1 MADEDMIETS
11 TAAAPR
17 RARRTPSLPTRATPV
32 AAAATT
38 ADPTAATATTAT
50 AAARAAHPA
59 GSGRPAGLV
68 GRDAELARLR
78 AAVARAAGGQA
89 TVVAVVGAYGLGKT
103 TLLDALRTGPLR
115 GSHTVLST
123 LGRAA
128 DAELGFA
135 SLLTLLRPVEDR
147 LDDLAGDLA
156 PALRAAL
163 ALDGRRADPV
173 AVRVATLRT
182 LSALAAEGPLVL
194 LVDDAHLLDQASA
207 DVLAF
212 AAGRFQA
219 DAVAV
224 VVATERY
231 APTAFDDLGPETILL
246 EELGDDEI
254 ARVIGATVPL
264 APEPL
269 RRCVEL
275 ADGNPLAGRE
285 LAASLDPAQRSGAA
299 PMPVVPRLGGVIGN
313 AFARRIERL
322 GGTARNALA
331 LLAADD
337 TGELAVVADALA
349 HLGEPPGGLAE
360 AEAAGLVATDGA
372 TIRFTHPLLRPVAYH
387 QIGAASRR
395 AAHRAL
401 AAVLAAPHQGPSR
414 AWQQVAAA
422 DRPDAEVAAS
432 LALVAGDVARR
443 GGPASAARTLECA
456 AALAPGPDQ
465 RRDLLV
471 GATRAWAEAGEG
483 RAAARVAE
491 ALTALPATGESVAV
505 AAGAFRGVRPAPEV
519 LTFVGG
525 ALDAVAG
532 DAAERAAT
540 AAVLADEMLAAGAVD
555 DAVALARTLAGD
567 ATPAARLARAVLAA
581 AGEPLGPDEPDG
593 DTGTAT
599 GTGPGNPDDLAV
611 PATDPVAERAA
622 LVAAEAAA
630 DGGRRV
636 DPGPGAAAWSV
647 VAVGGGGLDL
657 AVSRALATLHA
668 GRVADAHD
676 QLLRLDALRRDG
688 AGPTRTRLDLA
699 LAEVEL
705 LLGRP
710 DDAAARADAVAAR
723 AAELGLGRLRA
734 RAGWVRG
741 RIALAAGDDR
751 TAVEHLRAATRV
763 LPHLAIADL
772 VTATAADRP
781 TEAATH
787 AAAARRSYAGHPTPV
802 VAVRALRAAGSLGAR
817 TDLDAALARAEAAG
831 LPLEAAAVVLARAE
845 LARRSGDD
853 EGAAA
858 AAQEARSRWS
868 ACGVQAW
875 EPRLARLERRVPAT
889 SSLAARL
896 SPAEHRVAL
905 AVAEG
910 RTNQEAAAT
919 LFLSVKTVD
928 FHLQNIYRK
937 LGLRSR
943 TELAVVVHGAGPERV
958 AS

>member
-1 MADEDMIETS
+1 MADDDMTDTM
-11 TAAAPR
+11 TATRHGR
-17 RARRTPSLPTRATPV
+17 RATTNPTPFPGTTRGPI
-32 AAAATT
+32 
-38 ADPTAATATTAT
+38 
-50 AAARAAHPA
+50 
-59 GSGRPAGLV
+59 
-68 GRDAELARLR
+68 GRDAELAQLR
-78 AAVARAAGGQA
+78 AAVDRAARGQA
-89 TVVAVVGAYGLGKT
+89 TVVALVGAYGLGKT
-103 TLLDALRTGPLR
+103 TLLDELR
-115 GSHTVLST
+115 GDDDATVLTT

-147 LDDLAGDLA
+147 LDALAGDLA

-173 AVRVATLRT
+173 AVRIATLRT
-182 LSALAAEGPLVL
+182 LSALAAERPLVL

-231 APTAFDDLGPETILL
+231 APTAFDDLGPDTILL
-246 EELGDDEI
+246 EELADDDV
-254 ARVIGATVPL
+254 ARTITTTVPL

-285 LAASLDPAQRSGAA
+285 LAASLDPAQRSGTA

-313 AFARRIERL
+313 AFARRIEQL
-322 GGTARNALA
+322 GEPARNALA

-337 TGELAVVADALA
+337 TGELAVVSDALA
-349 HLGEPPGGLAE
+349 QLGEPAGGLAE
-360 AEAAGLVATDGA
+360 AEAAGLVATDG
-372 TIRFTHPLLRPVAYH
+372 TTVRFTHPLLRPVAYH

-395 AAHRAL
+395 AAHGAL

-432 LALVAGDVARR
+432 LALVADDVARR

-456 AALAPGPDQ
+456 AVLAPGPDQ

-471 GATRAWAEAGEG
+471 AATRAWSEAGEG
-483 RAAARVAE
+483 RAAARVAD
-491 ALTALPATGESVAV
+491 ALTTLPATSESVAV
-505 AAGAFRGVRPAPEV
+505 AAGAFRGTRAAGQV
-519 LTFVGG
+519 LAFVGG
-525 ALDAVAG
+525 TLDGTAG
-532 DAAERAAT
+532 DPAERAT
-540 AAVLADEMLAAGAVD
+540 TEAVLADEMLAAGAVD
-555 DAVALARTLAGD
+555 DAVALARTLVGGP
-567 ATPAARLARAVLAA
+567 TEAASRLARAVLAV
-581 AGEPLGPDEPDG
+581 AGASGPLPPDDTAPDG
-593 DTGTAT
+593 NDDPDADDDAGTS
-599 GTGPGNPDDLAV
+599 AV
-611 PATDPVAERAA
+611 VERATA
-622 LVAAEAAA
+622 LAAEAAA
-630 DGGRRV
+630 DGGRV
-636 DPGPGAAAWSV
+636 TPGLAGTWSM
-647 VAVGGGGLDL
+647 VAVGGVGLDL
-657 AVSRALATLHA
+657 AVSRAGATLHA

-676 QLLRLDALRRDG
+676 QLLRLDAVGRDG
-688 AGPTRTRLDLA
+688 TGLARARVDLA

-710 DDAAARADAVAAR
+710 ADATRRADAIAAR
-723 AAELGLGRLRA
+723 AAELGLGWLRG
-734 RAGWVRG
+734 RAAWVRG
-741 RIALAAGDDR
+741 RIALAGGDDR
-751 TAVEHLRAATRV
+751 VAVEHLRAATRV
-763 LPHLAIADL
+763 LPHLATADL
-772 VTATAADRP
+772 VAAAAADRP
-781 TEAATH
+781 TEAGGL
-787 AAAARRSYAGHPTPV
+787 AASARQRFADHPAPV
-802 VAVRALRAAGSLGAR
+802 IAVRALRAAGSLGAR
-817 TDLDAALARAEAAG
+817 TDLDAALARAETAD

-845 LARRSGDD
+845 LAWRAGDM
-853 EGAAA
+853 ERAAA
-858 AAQEARSRWS
+858 AAQEARSRWA
-868 ACGVQAW
+868 ACGVRGW
-875 EPRLARLERRVPAT
+875 EARLARLERRAPAAPT
-889 SSLAARL
+889 LAAQL

-910 RTNQEAAAT
+910 RTNQEAAET
-919 LFLSVKTVD
+919 LYLSVKTVD

-943 TELAVVVHGAGPERV
+943 TELAVVVHHGTGPERV